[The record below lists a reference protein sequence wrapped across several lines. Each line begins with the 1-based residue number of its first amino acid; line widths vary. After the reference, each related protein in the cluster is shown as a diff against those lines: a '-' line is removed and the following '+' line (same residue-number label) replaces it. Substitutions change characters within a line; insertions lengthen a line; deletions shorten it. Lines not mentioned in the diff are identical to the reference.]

1 MAVSTPRPSVQ
12 GRHSS
17 HAAELPGSLKN
28 GSVIVHHEQQPKP
41 DGDNSF
47 GFSPEDETR
56 IIRRVDWRLI
66 PMVALMY
73 CVSII
78 DRTNVAAASIAGMME
93 ELELVGNRYS
103 IITLV
108 FFTTYI
114 VFQPPSTVIVRK
126 IGPRIHLAGI
136 TGLWGIVMIGM
147 GFTRKWEQLAALRV
161 ILGLLEA
168 GFFPSCVYLMSTWYT
183 RYEMGRRYA
192 LFYAFG
198 AVTGA
203 LAGVMAYGLVH
214 MHGIANYGGWR
225 WLFLIEGAITVLVA
239 LCGYWLLIDFPDSK
253 RKTWKFLTN
262 NERAWVVS
270 RVNADRGDVEP
281 TRFSLKRFVSL
292 ALDLKVWMFGLL
304 FFCTSTQGYAMA
316 FFTPIILTMGMGF
329 DRTATQLITIAP
341 PTFGAIV
348 TFALGWVGDRYR
360 IRGPIIAFNNVVA
373 VIGLSL
379 IGFHTAVGVRF
390 FGLFL
395 ATAGINANLPA
406 IMAYQAN
413 NIRGQWKRASSSAVL
428 VGMGGVGGISGS
440 LVFRTKDA
448 PHFQPGLWACI
459 ACSLASLVLIGLL
472 SAHFCVKNRQAD
484 RTGIILENEEDSEVS
499 GESRAGFRYTY

>member
-1 MAVSTPRPSVQ
+1 MPAYTPRPSVQ
-12 GRHSS
+12 AVDSCP
-17 HAAELPGSLKN
+17 ADDLTELAKHPRA
-28 GSVIVHHEQQPKP
+28 VHYEQQAKRD
-41 DGDNSF
+41 DGTSF
-47 GFSPEDETR
+47 GFSPADESR

-66 PMVALMY
+66 PIVALMY

-114 VFQPPSTVIVRK
+114 VFQPPSTIIVRK

-147 GFTRKWEQLAALRV
+147 GLVRKWEQLAALRV

-198 AVTGA
+198 AVAGA
-203 LAGVMAYGLVH
+203 FAGVMAYGLVH

-253 RKTWKFLTN
+253 RKTWRFLTD
-262 NERAWVVS
+262 NERAWVIN
-270 RVNADRGDVEP
+270 RVNTDRGDVEP
-281 TRFSLKRFVSL
+281 TRFSVKKFVSL
-292 ALDLKVWMFGLL
+292 GLDFKVWMFGLL

-360 IRGPIIAFNNVVA
+360 IRGPIVAFNNVVA

-379 IGFHTAVGVRF
+379 IGFHTVVGVRF
-390 FGLFL
+390 LGLFL
-395 ATAGINANLPA
+395 ATAGVNANLPA
-406 IMAYQAN
+406 VMAYQAN

-459 ACSLASLVLIGLL
+459 ACSLASLVMIGLL
-472 SAHFCVKNRQAD
+472 SVYFWVKNRQAD
-484 RTGIILENEEDSEVS
+484 RTGIILENEEDAEVS